1 VVNIKPFRAL
11 RPDPKL
17 AREISCVPYDVIS
30 ESEAADEIRR
40 NPKSFLRIT
49 RAEGECAAGEDAIL
63 RGKENLETF
72 LREGILA
79 QDEDEAIFI
88 YRLIKDGRSQSG
100 IIACCAIDDYDQ
112 GKIKKHEKTR
122 PEKVEDRMKHMIGL
136 RAQTGLIFLAYR
148 ATEKLASLIAEAQK
162 IEPIY
167 DFVCPAKV
175 QHTIWKISQSRE
187 FVSAFQELSS
197 LYVADGHH
205 RAEAASRARALLRD
219 ANPKHMGD
227 EDYNFVFAGIFPD
240 DELKILPYN
249 RVVKDL
255 NGITEVEFFER
266 AAESFVIT
274 PTENASPE
282 NPNEFCVYL
291 SGKWF
296 KLRFNL
302 QFFRA
307 PDPIDAL
314 DVTILQTYILQPIL
328 GINDV
333 RTDKRIDFVGGIR
346 GTKELER
353 LVDSGEFKI
362 AFSMFPT
369 SLEEM
374 LIISDRG
381 EVMPPKSTWFEPKL
395 RDGLLVHLI

>member
-1 VVNIKPFRAL
+1 
-11 RPDPKL
+11 
-17 AREISCVPYDVIS
+17 
-30 ESEAADEIRR
+30 
-40 NPKSFLRIT
+40 
-49 RAEGECAAGEDAIL
+49 
-63 RGKENLETF
+63 
-72 LREGILA
+72 
-79 QDEDEAIFI
+79 
-88 YRLIKDGRSQSG
+88 
-100 IIACCAIDDYDQ
+100 
-112 GKIKKHEKTR
+112 
-122 PEKVEDRMKHMIGL
+122 
-136 RAQTGLIFLAYR
+136 
-148 ATEKLASLIAEAQK
+148 
-162 IEPIY
+162 
-167 DFVCPAKV
+167 
-175 QHTIWKISQSRE
+175 
-187 FVSAFQELSS
+187 
-197 LYVADGHH
+197 
-205 RAEAASRARALLRD
+205 
-219 ANPKHMGD
+219 MGD

-328 GINDV
+328 AINDV

-374 LIISDRG
+374 LTISDRG